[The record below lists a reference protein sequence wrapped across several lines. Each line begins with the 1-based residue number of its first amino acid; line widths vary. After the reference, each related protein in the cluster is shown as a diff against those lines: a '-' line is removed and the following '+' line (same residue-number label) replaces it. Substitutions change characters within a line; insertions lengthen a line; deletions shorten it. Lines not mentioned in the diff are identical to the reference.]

1 MSGRLF
7 AFRLGQGKALGGGG
21 DQTSSPLPSS
31 PPPSFPL
38 IRTERAV
45 MDFM

>member
-7 AFRLGQGKALGGGG
+7 AFRLGQGKLLGGRG
-21 DQTSSPLPSS
+21 DQTSPPLPSR

-45 MDFM
+45 MGFM